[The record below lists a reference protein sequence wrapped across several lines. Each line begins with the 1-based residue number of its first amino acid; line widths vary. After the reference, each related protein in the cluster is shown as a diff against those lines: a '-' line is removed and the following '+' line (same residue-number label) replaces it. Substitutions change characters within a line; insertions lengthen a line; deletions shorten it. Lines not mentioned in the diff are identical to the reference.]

1 MTYAAWL
8 GKRGEM
14 IAEELLSRIGAE
26 VLCRNYRCPTG
37 EIDLVVEHE
46 QDLVAVEVKTRCTV
60 DLEAPEEAVT
70 YWKLRRIVSA
80 LEHYAAEPEDD
91 LLLERHWRIDVVAI
105 EMEADG
111 SLRRCEHIRDAYPA

>member
-14 IAEELLSRIGAE
+14 IAEELLTRIGAE

-46 QDLVAVEVKTRCTV
+46 RTWSRSRSRRAVR
-60 DLEAPEEAVT
+60 
-70 YWKLRRIVSA
+70 
-80 LEHYAAEPEDD
+80 
-91 LLLERHWRIDVVAI
+91 
-105 EMEADG
+105 
-111 SLRRCEHIRDAYPA
+111 